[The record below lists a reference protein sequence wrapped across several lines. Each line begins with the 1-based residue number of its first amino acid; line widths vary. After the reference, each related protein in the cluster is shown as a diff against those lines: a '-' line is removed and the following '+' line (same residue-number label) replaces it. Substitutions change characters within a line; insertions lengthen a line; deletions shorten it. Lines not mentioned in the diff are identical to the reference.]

1 MPRPSVA
8 QVCLGSFT
16 VVATTVVLLA
26 VSGASGVLAV
36 AVLVGFA
43 LVLGTVVTVLSM
55 SAATARAAAAGAATV
70 EAATVEDGAA
80 DPARAPRPAAAA
92 TGHAYARQR

>member
-8 QVCLGSFT
+8 QACLGSFT
-16 VVATTVVLLA
+16 VVASTVALLA

-43 LVLGTVVTVLSM
+43 LALGTVVTVLSM
-55 SAATARAAAAGAATV
+55 SAAAARSAAGTAAPADPAGAAGRTAAAA
-70 EAATVEDGAA
+70 
-80 DPARAPRPAAAA
+80 
-92 TGHAYARQR
+92 GHAYARQR